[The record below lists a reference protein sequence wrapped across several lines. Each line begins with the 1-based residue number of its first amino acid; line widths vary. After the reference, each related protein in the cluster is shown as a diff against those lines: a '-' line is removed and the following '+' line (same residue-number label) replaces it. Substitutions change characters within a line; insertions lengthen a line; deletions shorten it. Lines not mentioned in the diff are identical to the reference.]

1 LAKEAVVGSLDALY
15 TRMAQE
21 QAGADTAASE
31 FDLGEALAQA
41 AASVPRNLAGVGA
54 LLLDPLGVGAAGI
67 ESSEAVVAA
76 QAVNPGVFGTMAAR
90 FDGAVGAFAYLLFI
104 LLYFPCVA
112 TIGAIVRETSL
123 AWAGFV
129 AAWTTGVA
137 FAASTGFYQ
146 AATFARHPLSSGAWL
161 LGLALA
167 LGVVIAGLRYWGRRE
182 ASAVAEARA

>member
-1 LAKEAVVGSLDALY
+1 
-15 TRMAQE
+15 
-21 QAGADTAASE
+21 
-31 FDLGEALAQA
+31 
-41 AASVPRNLAGVGA
+41 
-54 LLLDPLGVGAAGI
+54 
-67 ESSEAVVAA
+67 
-76 QAVNPGVFGTMAAR
+76 MAAR

-123 AWAGFV
+123 AWAAFV

-167 LGVVIAGLRYWGRRE
+167 LGLVIAGLRYLGPARGPGPSRRPRRDPDRYPAITWRTEARPAWGTSRCHLDADPEAVRGMLEHWMRKGRVRRHLAGAACGGCSQCE
-182 ASAVAEARA
+182 GTRWRSMNGSTAPAVAWSCSR